1 MLRLELHIR
10 ANMTSEWVAER
21 IDEVLNPWRAF
32 WSQHCRESNLILS
45 NLELSFGICLSFGR
59 ISMLIHASTRWVSVS
74 GAGLSAHTAVDAQ
87 LRPSG
92 AHVSVGVC
100 RGSHKGYLFGGAAQL
115 RVSLRA
121 AAGFEGIVGKAHLLS
136 SYEFVMLTYGQG
148 FPNTMGPM
156 LSFEALLAIRVSA

>member
-1 MLRLELHIR
+1 
-10 ANMTSEWVAER
+10 
-21 IDEVLNPWRAF
+21 
-32 WSQHCRESNLILS
+32 
-45 NLELSFGICLSFGR
+45 
-59 ISMLIHASTRWVSVS
+59 MLIHASTRWVSVS

-100 RGSHKGYLFGGAAQL
+100 RGTHKGYLFGGAAQL